1 MKDASSITSALF
13 LSGGEDL
20 PDHALRRRRRQ
31 GVQWWVQTSGRG
43 DVIAVFVQRKN
54 YLLTLR
60 IELV

>member
-13 LSGGEDL
+13 LSGGEGL